1 MINFGVREV
10 ANSKTSA
17 PGWAY
22 VPVNNTGSGAASQ
35 PISRKRRTELS
46 SNQHETTAKQDAK
59 IARELAALDK
69 ENHREVSI
77 PIPARNRDGVDRG
90 KHLPTRILQM
100 CAKMYCKQRATAK

>member
-22 VPVNNTGSGAASQ
+22 VPVNNTGSAAASQ
-35 PISRKRRTELS
+35 PASRKRRTELNL
-46 SNQHETTAKQDAK
+46 NQHETTAKQDAK

-77 PIPARNRDGVDRG
+77 PIPARNRDSADRG
-90 KHLPTRILQM
+90 KIMHPRTRRFPM
-100 CAKMYCKQRATAK
+100 C